1 MKATLMFPLVGAAL
15 AELTAN
21 MAKNNNP
28 ITDKYLAV
36 TAEYLIA

>member
-15 AELTAN
+15 VELAAS

-28 ITDKYLAV
+28 ITDKYLAL
-36 TAEYLIA
+36 TFSQLIA

>member
-15 AELTAN
+15 ADLTAS

-28 ITDKYLAV
+28 ITDTYLRF
-36 TAEYLIA
+36 TFK

>member
-15 AELTAN
+15 AELTAKI
-21 MAKNNNP
+21 AKNNNP